1 MTPGGRSEL
10 LQLVGFTGRSTDSV
24 SLAVARP
31 SASAAMYVPE
41 QEAPTILKP
50 EKVDGRLEYH
60 LPAFS
65 NYAALEFKS

>member
-1 MTPGGRSEL
+1 
-10 LQLVGFTGRSTDSV
+10 V

-60 LPAFS
+60 LPSFS
-65 NYAALEFKS
+65 DYAALEFKS